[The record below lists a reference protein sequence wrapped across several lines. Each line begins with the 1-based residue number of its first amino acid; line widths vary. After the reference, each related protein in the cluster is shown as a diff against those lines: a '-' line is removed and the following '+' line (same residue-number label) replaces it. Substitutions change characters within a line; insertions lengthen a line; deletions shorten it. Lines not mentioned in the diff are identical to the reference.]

1 MRHRLYH
8 ISVFHVSH
16 CGYFTQKLK
25 FQYKT
30 WLYLKPGM
38 EQTETESHGT
48 ERKKIGLKH
57 GNGIFE
63 HGTIK
68 KRNKKFR
75 LKCEN
80 GTIKTVPFR
89 VLAR

>member
-1 MRHRLYH
+1 MV
-8 ISVFHVSH
+8 IP
-16 CGYFTQKLK
+16 
-25 FQYKT
+25 KT
-30 WLYLKPGM
+30 RNG
-38 EQTETESHGT
+38 TNGNGITRNGT
-48 ERKKIGLKH
+48 EKIGLKH